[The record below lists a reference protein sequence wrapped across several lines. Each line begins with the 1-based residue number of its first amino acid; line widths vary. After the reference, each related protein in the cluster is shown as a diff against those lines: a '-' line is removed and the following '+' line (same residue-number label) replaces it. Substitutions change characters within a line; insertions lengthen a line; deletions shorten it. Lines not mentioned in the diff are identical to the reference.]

1 MALAFTKILDDVV
14 GSRRVTVTDVT
25 MDNSYLSGGE
35 PVTPAN
41 LRLGQ
46 FDDAICNIKTISGT
60 VNVAEA
66 FLDTSTQLLH
76 VYDETP
82 AEVSSTADL
91 SNVVIRIHAYG
102 RI

>member
-1 MALAFTKILDDVV
+1 MALTFTKVYDDVV
-14 GSRRVTVTDVT
+14 GSRRQTITDVT

-46 FDDAICNIKTISGT
+46 FDHAICNIKSISGT

-66 FLDTSTQLLH
+66 FLDTGTQLLH

-82 AEVSSTADL
+82 GEVASTNDL
-91 SNVVIRIHAYG
+91 SNVVIRITAYG

>member
-1 MALAFTKILDDVV
+1 MALAFAKVLDDVV

-46 FDDAICNIKTISGT
+46 FDHAICNIKAVAGT

-66 FLDTSTQLLH
+66 FLDTSAQLLH
-76 VYDETP
+76 VFDETP
-82 AEVSSTADL
+82 GEVASTNDL
-91 SNVVIRIHAYG
+91 TGVVIRVTAYG